1 MRFFSTADAKAPSS
15 SPETASRSSKNGS
28 DGASLP
34 LERRLIR
41 VSKADISRVTAD
53 DIKRVSANLTDD
65 ELTTSLRL
73 LVETNRF
80 ADVLASASSEAWAE
94 AVAEVT
100 EARMGL
106 SSNVMRDR
114 MNLLYNILPYVSDE
128 FLSTMGSSYS
138 RDH

>member
-1 MRFFSTADAKAPSS
+1 MWPFSSAAANTRSS
-15 SPETASRSSKNGS
+15 SSIA
-28 DGASLP
+28 ASLP

-53 DIKRVSANLTDD
+53 DIKRVSARLTND

-73 LVETNRF
+73 LVETNRLG
-80 ADVLASASSEAWAE
+80 DVLASASSSAWAE

-114 MNLLYNILPYVSDE
+114 MSLLYNILPYVSDN
-128 FLSTMGSSYS
+128 FLSAMGSSYS
-138 RDH
+138 RDP

>member
-1 MRFFSTADAKAPSS
+1 MWPFSSAAANTRSS
-15 SPETASRSSKNGS
+15 SSIA
-28 DGASLP
+28 ASLP

-53 DIKRVSANLTDD
+53 DIKRVSARLTND

-73 LVETNRF
+73 LVETNRLG
-80 ADVLASASSEAWAE
+80 DVLASASSSAWTE

-114 MNLLYNILPYVSDE
+114 MSLLYNILPYVSDN
-128 FLSTMGSSYS
+128 FLSVMGSSYS
-138 RDH
+138 RDP